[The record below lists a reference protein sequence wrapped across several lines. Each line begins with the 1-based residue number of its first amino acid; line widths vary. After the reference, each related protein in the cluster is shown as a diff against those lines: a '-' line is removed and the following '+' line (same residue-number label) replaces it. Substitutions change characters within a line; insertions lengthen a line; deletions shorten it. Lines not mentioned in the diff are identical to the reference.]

1 MVSLT
6 TPTQGASFAAL
17 ATVALIATASDTDGT
32 VVSVGFYAGT
42 TLLGT
47 DNTLPYEFVWTNV
60 PAGSY
65 SLTAVARDDLS
76 AVTVSSTRDIT
87 VTATGALSRAVFTPA
102 SIHSL
107 VDRYVLD
114 IFPVGSDPSVAA
126 PLVSQNLG
134 KPAVVSGE
142 CTADIRSM
150 IAGLPAGTYIA
161 SVYAVVRGRDAA

>member
-1 MVSLT
+1 M
-6 TPTQGASFAAL
+6 
-17 ATVALIATASDTDGT
+17 
-32 VVSVGFYAGT
+32 
-42 TLLGT
+42 
-47 DNTLPYEFVWTNV
+47 

-65 SLTAVARDDLS
+65 SLTAVARDNLG

-87 VTATGALSRAVFTPA
+87 VTASGTPSKAVFIPA
-102 SIHSL
+102 SIHDM

-134 KPAVVSGE
+134 RPAVVNGE

-150 IAGLPAGTYIA
+150 IASLPAGTYIA
-161 SVYAVVRGRDAA
+161 SVYAVALEGTLRSDPSAPFSK